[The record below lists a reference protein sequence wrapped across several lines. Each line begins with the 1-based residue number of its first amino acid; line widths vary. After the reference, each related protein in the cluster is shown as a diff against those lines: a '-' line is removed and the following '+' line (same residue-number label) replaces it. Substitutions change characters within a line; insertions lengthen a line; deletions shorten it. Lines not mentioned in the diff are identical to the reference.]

1 MEGRDDK
8 HLKHLLDRN
17 TCSTAPDHVRTDVR
31 AYLATKSGNQD
42 LLPPP
47 ITAGDPRAVSTPS
60 TSGGTGQGHSTTPML
75 KRKNLFGY
83 VDLPVTAEQ
92 ATRANFKLFR

>member
-1 MEGRDDK
+1 MSAQTFVPIWLQKAEIKGF
-8 HLKHLLDRN
+8 
-17 TCSTAPDHVRTDVR
+17 
-31 AYLATKSGNQD
+31 
-42 LLPPP
+42 LPPP
-47 ITAGDPRAVSTPS
+47 ITAGDPEAASTPS
-60 TSGGTGQGHSTTPML
+60 TPGGTGQGHSTTPML